1 MSGGRVGREKRAC
14 GTAVRVRQS
23 ECGNARG
30 RARDSTNRERETER
44 ERERES
50 SNAPRC
56 YDILVTR
63 RESIDELSHRR
74 DFIDPDVAHCRPT
87 PSPWYVHVMCVVGLV
102 P

>member
-1 MSGGRVGREKRAC
+1 
-14 GTAVRVRQS
+14 
-23 ECGNARG
+23 
-30 RARDSTNRERETER
+30 
-44 ERERES
+44 
-50 SNAPRC
+50 
-56 YDILVTR
+56 LVTR